1 VIVAMK
7 TQLVVLACAVACS
20 AMAQAKKVEYEKK
33 TTLDFEAASV
43 DGQFQSPDGMA
54 IQADKS
60 VEFDS
65 LIEPKKSFNKEM
77 QRSMR
82 GVR

>member
-1 VIVAMK
+1 MKFVGRVQIAMVA
-7 TQLVVLACAVACS
+7 LCVACS
-20 AMAQAKKVEYEKK
+20 ALAQQKKVEYEKK
-33 TTLDFEAASV
+33 TTLDFEAAAV

-54 IQADKS
+54 IQADKN

-65 LIEPKKSFNKEM
+65 LIEPKKSFNKEL